1 MDLKHSKIRN
11 GMAEKTSNMKKVDI
25 IGKTKVWLGISS
37 LLVLAAII
45 SLAIFGLNL
54 SIEFTGGSL
63 MEIQSESATIEQIEE
78 VFGIVQPGESGDFI
92 VRTEIM
98 SPEEHV
104 VILEGL
110 EESFGAFEELR
121 FESIGPVI
129 GEELKRK
136 SFVAVVILVLLII
149 CYVSWAF
156 RRVSK
161 PVSSWKYG
169 ILTIVAALHDM
180 IIPIG
185 VFAILGHVLD
195 YQIGTAFV
203 AALLTILGYSIND
216 TIVVFDRTRENL
228 VENRHSDERFSET
241 VNRSVLQS
249 FARSMNT
256 SLTTLLVLLAVYFFG
271 GESTKTFVL
280 ALMIGIVSGAYSSI
294 FLASPLLVL
303 WQKK

>member
-1 MDLKHSKIRN
+1 
-11 GMAEKTSNMKKVDI
+11 MAEKTSNMKKVDI

-78 VFGIVQPGESGDFI
+78 VFEGEGRQVIVQPGESGDFI

-149 CYVSWAF
+149 CYVAWAF